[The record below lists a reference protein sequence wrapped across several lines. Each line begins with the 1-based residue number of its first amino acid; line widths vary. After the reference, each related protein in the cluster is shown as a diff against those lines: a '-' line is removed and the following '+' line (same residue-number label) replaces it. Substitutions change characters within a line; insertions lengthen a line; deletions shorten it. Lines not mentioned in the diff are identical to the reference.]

1 MHFPTMCLSE
11 TEILSFRC
19 KKQMGHIRVEA
30 KACFTAGGTGW
41 RPDDDPHEKC
51 VGRKAMSQYAEDV
64 LGKCYKDFNQQ

>member
-1 MHFPTMCLSE
+1 
-11 TEILSFRC
+11 
-19 KKQMGHIRVEA
+19 MGHIRVEA